1 MVIKKLW
8 HLMDEVEIEREFEKN
23 IWRISRSTIS
33 SRFLRRLRRAIE
45 GYFKTSK
52 KTDVNKT
59 LLSSLI
65 VQEYFGGH
73 LLLKERGNK
82 KVYFNKLITGEIIS
96 IMENNPTK
104 QKTGYVIV
112 NRENIL
118 RNLRVKNDYELLKH
132 YVTNS
137 LSKKWYYLTNPTADR
152 LRIKKEE
159 KTMEK
164 ELNIELHNP
173 FYDGNVEFTK
183 EMDRGEKIIYN
194 KKTSKIIVEEDL
206 KDVEMCD
213 GIIAIVNNKSSAGSF
228 MEIFFNSY
236 YLHRPTYLIIE
247 EPYIRD
253 HPWIVYLATKVFKSI
268 DEFKE
273 WYKKENKIKS

>member
-1 MVIKKLW
+1 
-8 HLMDEVEIEREFEKN
+8 MDELEIEREFEKN

-45 GYFKTSK
+45 GYFKISK
-52 KTDVNKT
+52 KIDINKT
-59 LLSSLI
+59 LLASLI

-73 LLLKERGNK
+73 LLLKERGK
-82 KVYFNKLITGEIIS
+82 KKIYFNKLITGEIIS

-104 QKTGYVIV
+104 QKTGYVTV

-118 RNLRVKNDYELLKH
+118 RNLKIKNDYELLKH

-159 KTMEK
+159 KIMEK

-183 EMDRGEKIIYN
+183 EMDAGEKITYN
-194 KKTSKIIVEEDL
+194 KRTSKIIVEEDL

-253 HPWIVYLATKVFKSI
+253 HPWLVYLATKVFKSI

-273 WYKKENKIKS
+273 WYKKENKIKT